1 MKHVAVIGAGVS
13 GLVAAY
19 LLSRRHRVTLYERD
33 ARLGG
38 HAHTVVVEGEHGPL
52 PLDTGFLVHNPAA
65 YPLLVRLFSE
75 LGVET
80 TESDMS
86 FSVSCHATGLEY
98 SSRGLRGFFADPK
111 NRVRRPH
118 YQLLADIVRF
128 NREAPVLLDAPG
140 AEHLT
145 LGEFL
150 QRRRYGS
157 DFVVRYLLPMT
168 SAVWSSSLEGIDRFP
183 AQALVR
189 FMHNHGMLSVLRH
202 PAWRVVTGGSHTY
215 VQRLVSATRAEV
227 RTEARLVAVCR
238 HESGVVLRFEDR
250 PAEHVDEVVFACHGD
265 QVRPLLADPT
275 DAEREVFASF
285 ATTRND
291 TWLHTDA
298 RLLPSLPW
306 AQASWNYRLGGAA
319 DTPPMVTYDLNRLQG
334 ITAPTRYCVTL
345 NPRLPIDSERVIARF
360 EYRHPIF
367 SAAAL
372 RAQARWGEVSGVR
385 RTHYCGAYWRYGFHE
400 DGVFSAVR
408 VASALGVSW

>member
-19 LLSRRHRVTLYERD
+19 LLGRRHRVTLYERD
-33 ARLGG
+33 SRLGG
-38 HAHTVVVEGEHGPL
+38 HAHTVVVDGEHGPL

-65 YPLLVRLFSE
+65 YPLLVRLFAE

-111 NRVRRPH
+111 NRARRAH
-118 YQLLADIVRF
+118 YQLLGDIVRF
-128 NREAPVLLDAPG
+128 NRDAVALLDAADG
-140 AEHLT
+140 ESLT

-150 QRRRYGS
+150 HRRQYGS
-157 DFVVRYLLPMT
+157 EFAVRYLLPMT
-168 SAVWSSSLEGIDRFP
+168 SAVWSSSLEGIERFP
-183 AQALVR
+183 AQTLVR
-189 FMHNHGMLSVLRH
+189 FMHNHGMLSVLGH
-202 PAWRVVTGGSHTY
+202 PTWRVVTGGSRAY
-215 VQRLVSATRAEV
+215 VQRLVSAMRAEV
-227 RTEARLVAVCR
+227 RTGSRLAAVCR
-238 HESGVVLRFEDR
+238 HEDGVVLRFEDR

-275 DAEREVFASF
+275 DTEREVFASF

-298 RLLPSLPW
+298 RLLPRLPR
-306 AQASWNYRLGGAA
+306 AQAAWNYRLGGSSAS
-319 DTPPMVTYDLNRLQG
+319 PPMVTYDLNRLQG
-334 ITAPTRYCVTL
+334 MTARTRYCVTL
-345 NPRLPIDSERVIARF
+345 NPRVPIDPDRVIGRF

-367 SAAAL
+367 TAAAL
-372 RAQARWGEVSGVR
+372 RAQARWSEVSGVR
-385 RTHYCGAYWRYGFHE
+385 RTHYCGAYWRHGFHE

-408 VASALGVSW
+408 VADALEASW